1 MGKMSLST
9 YLRDSASPSG
19 EQRVAGPFVTI
30 SRQYGCYGFSLG
42 MLIMEILNDHA
53 SAGLSWSVYNK
64 DILARLARET
74 HLAQDLLQQQRRSEP
89 RYLVDFFRALS
100 PERIPSGMEIQERVA
115 SIIRSM
121 SIQGRAIVI
130 GQGGAAATRDLPNG
144 LSVRLEAPQ
153 SWRLEQIMY
162 RSGVSRDAA
171 IEELRRWDDARAY
184 LRSMYEKHFPQ
195 RPQFHIT
202 YDCSVFSPSQIAQHV
217 VQAMRFRGLI

>member
-1 MGKMSLST
+1 MAKMSLST
-9 YLRDSASPSG
+9 YLRDAASRTG
-19 EQRVAGPFVTI
+19 ELQVAGPFVTI

-53 SAGLSWSVYNK
+53 LPGFHWRVYNK

-74 HLAQDLLQQQRRSEP
+74 HLAQDLLARQRRSEP
-89 RYLVDFFRALS
+89 RYLVEFFRSLS

-115 SIIRSM
+115 SIVRSL
-121 SIQGRAIVI
+121 SIQGRAIII

-144 LSVRLEAPQ
+144 LSVRLEAPEA
-153 SWRLEQIMY
+153 WRLEQVMY

-184 LRSMYEKHFPQ
+184 LRGMYEKHFPH
-195 RPQFHIT
+195 RPSFHIT
-202 YDCSVFSPSQIAQHV
+202 YDCSAFSPSQIAQHV

>member
-1 MGKMSLST
+1 MAKMSLTT
-9 YLRDSASPSG
+9 YLREAASGSG

-42 MLIMEILNDHA
+42 MLIMEILNDHVP
-53 SAGLSWSVYNK
+53 AGLNWSVYNK

-74 HLAQDLLQQQRRSEP
+74 HVAQSLLQQQRRSEP
-89 RYLVDFFRALS
+89 RYLVDFFRSLS

-115 SIIRSM
+115 SIIRSL

-153 SWRLEQIMY
+153 AWRLEQIMY
-162 RSGVSRDAA
+162 RSGASRDAA
-171 IEELRRWDDARAY
+171 SEELRRWDDARAY

-195 RPQFHIT
+195 RPHFHVT
-202 YDCSVFSPSQIAQHV
+202 YDCSAFSPSQIAQHV